1 MILGA
6 LLALQLAAAGQTS
19 RPANLVVH
27 DARRSVD
34 VPLVM
39 VDGAPML
46 RPQSLSPVLPITVG
60 KRAGGDWS
68 LSIGDVVFD
77 LKPGTPVVRVGGV
90 DRQLVVAP
98 RLRDGRLYVPLQL
111 VSELVPSFVPNTR
124 WDAPSGQ
131 LVVFSSIATSKS
143 NMSGRAHRERARD
156 ERAARSSAGEVEAI
170 AAKRV
175 VAQETPL
182 TTRLRHTIVVDAGH
196 GGPDRGMNGPIG
208 SPPSTRI
215 YEKNI
220 TLAVA
225 KRLGAALAKR
235 GMDVVYTRTTDTLI
249 ALADRGRIAN
259 QANGDLFISVHVNA
273 ANPNWRDPAAARGFE
288 TYFLSEARTEDA
300 KRVEAMENDAVRFE
314 NAPDSL
320 DKDDPLGFILSDMRQ
335 NEHLRESSELADLI
349 QQRLTRVEPG
359 PNRGVKQAGFKVLVT
374 AFMPSVLVEIG
385 FGTNPRDAEFISSPS
400 KQDEIANAVADAA
413 MEYLQRY
420 ERRIAGPTQ

>member
-1 MILGA
+1 MTLSG
-6 LLALQLAAAGQTS
+6 LLALQLAVAVQAGG
-19 RPANLVVH
+19 PARLVAH
-27 DARRSVD
+27 DARRSVE
-34 VPLVM
+34 VPLVTAA
-39 VDGAPML
+39 GAPML
-46 RPQSLSPVLPITVG
+46 RPEALSPLLSVTVEKRPG
-60 KRAGGDWS
+60 GGRLLSISGVTFELQPGSRVVHVDGQELQLAVAPTLRAGH
-68 LSIGDVVFD
+68 
-77 LKPGTPVVRVGGV
+77 
-90 DRQLVVAP
+90 
-98 RLRDGRLYVPLQL
+98 LYVPLQL
-111 VSELVPSFVPNTR
+111 VSEVVPSFVPNTR

-131 LVVFSSIATSKS
+131 LVVFSASAASES
-143 NMSGRAHRERARD
+143 VPPAASPRHRDVRAE
-156 ERAARSSAGEVEAI
+156 RSSAGDVDAI
-170 AAKRV
+170 VANKV
-175 VAQETPL
+175 VAQETPT

-208 SPPSTRI
+208 APPFERI

-225 KRLGAALAKR
+225 KRLGAALVKR

-259 QANGDLFISVHVNA
+259 KANGDLFISVHVNA
-273 ANPNWRDPAAARGFE
+273 ANPNWKDPGAARGFE

-314 NAPDSL
+314 DAPDSL

-349 QQRLTRVEPG
+349 QERLARVEPG

-385 FGTNPRDAEFISSPS
+385 FGTNPREAEFIASPS
-400 KQDEIANAVADAA
+400 KQTEIANAIADAA

>member
-77 LKPGTPVVRVGGV
+77 LKPGAPVVRVGGV

-98 RLRDGRLYVPLQL
+98 ILRDGRLYVPLQL

-131 LVVFSSIATSKS
+131 LVVFSSIAASKS
-143 NMSGRAHRERARD
+143 TRNRERARD
-156 ERAARSSAGEVEAI
+156 ERAARSSAGDVEAI

-215 YEKNI
+215 YEKEI

-385 FGTNPRDAEFISSPS
+385 FGTNPRDAAFISSPS